1 LSAGWTGYAPPV
13 PSITTW
19 SHAPSYALQAGWVV
33 AGALLL
39 LALPWSDRRG
49 RPPVRASRV
58 AALALGAIVDIDLV
72 LAAMFSDVTH
82 GESAGILGWL
92 MAVGA
97 MVLLIVAAWREW
109 HTHRAGGPYLSVAL
123 LLAAAYQVALLAN
136 FPAGYP
142 SYQWADAL
150 TPLIPVIV
158 FAGLLMEQRGE
169 ASRMRRA
176 TDRAQEVM
184 GGRAEIASMIA
195 HEVRGPV
202 STVRGIAST
211 SLTHFD
217 RLSDDERRE
226 FLEMIEQESGRL
238 METVDQMSLALKV
251 DAGTL
256 TYQPRPLALSE
267 VVRAGVIVAD
277 VSDHPVEIDVKD
289 ELSVVADDRRLQEV
303 VRQLVSNAARYS
315 PEGAPSSMSSTP
327 VRASRPNCGSACSRS
342 SPIGARRAIR
352 INLEPASASS
362 SAGGSSPNMVE
373 ISTWLRGRAGVR
385 CSAFGYRWRGDRGGR
400 RSATGHVA
408 DLRRPQ
414 GAHRRPRHRRGAR
427 RDARVGRAARARRRD
442 RR

>member
-1 LSAGWTGYAPPV
+1 
-13 PSITTW
+13 
-19 SHAPSYALQAGWVV
+19 
-33 AGALLL
+33 
-39 LALPWSDRRG
+39 
-49 RPPVRASRV
+49 VRASRV
-58 AALALGAIVDIDLV
+58 VLVALGTIVVVDLLFAAL
-72 LAAMFSDVTH
+72 FRDVTH

-92 MAVGA
+92 MATGA
-97 MVLLIVAAWREW
+97 VVLLIVAAWREW
-109 HTHRAGGPYLSVAL
+109 HTRRAGGPYLSVAL
-123 LLAAAYQVALLAN
+123 LLAVVYQVALLAN

-142 SYQWADAL
+142 AYQWADAL
-150 TPLIPVIV
+150 MPLIPVIV

-238 METVDQMSLALKV
+238 MATVDQMSLALKV

-256 TYQPRPLALSE
+256 SYQPRPLALSE
-267 VVRAGVIVAD
+267 VVRAGVIAAD
-277 VSDHPVEIDVKD
+277 VTDHPVEVDVQD

-315 PEGAPSSMSSTP
+315 PEGAPIHVSVHHET
-327 VRASRPNCGSACSRS
+327 
-342 SPIGARRAIR
+342 GAH
-352 INLEPASASS
+352 
-362 SAGGSSPNMVE
+362 
-373 ISTWLRGRAGVR
+373 
-385 CSAFGYRWRGDRGGR
+385 GDRAVIDVSDAGPGIPD
-400 RSATGHVA
+400 
-408 DLRRPQ
+408 DLRERVFEKFPNWRPMGYQ
-414 GAHRRPRHRRGAR
+414 DQPGTGLGLFICRGIVTEHGG
-427 RDARVGRAARARRRD
+427 DIRVVEGSGGGTMLRVRVPVER
-442 RR
+442 